1 MASQK
6 RHEIKRKDWEVV
18 LDQLYKR
25 CIAPTAR
32 GIGIISNTSRENSGD
47 VEGELQEEL
56 TYRIKAREQGNLA
69 YKMRQFNTEAF
80 YNFFKLRSQSK
91 KEDQDFFRLKK
102 QVPFEVLVFPLT
114 QGLVKKGLLIFESP
128 VESMHLQKIIRI
140 VLDEMKKPATSKTQE
155 EKKTEAQDNTKK

>member
-56 TYRIKAREQGNLA
+56 TYRVKEREQGNLA

-91 KEDQDFFRLKK
+91 KEDSYPLANNNWITIRSNMGHCFF
-102 QVPFEVLVFPLT
+102 FF
-114 QGLVKKGLLIFESP
+114 GLE
-128 VESMHLQKIIRI
+128 
-140 VLDEMKKPATSKTQE
+140 
-155 EKKTEAQDNTKK
+155 

>member
-47 VEGELQEEL
+47 VEGELQEEI
-56 TYRIKAREQGNLA
+56 TYRVKEREQGNLA
-69 YKMRQFNTEAF
+69 YKMRRSIQ
-80 YNFFKLRSQSK
+80 KL
-91 KEDQDFFRLKK
+91 F
-102 QVPFEVLVFPLT
+102 T
-114 QGLVKKGLLIFESP
+114 IFLNSDP
-128 VESMHLQKIIRI
+128 NQKRKTRI
-140 VLDEMKKPATSKTQE
+140 FSG
-155 EKKTEAQDNTKK
+155 

>member
-47 VEGELQEEL
+47 VEGHFPELQEI
-56 TYRIKAREQGNLA
+56 R
-69 YKMRQFNTEAF
+69 
-80 YNFFKLRSQSK
+80 
-91 KEDQDFFRLKK
+91 
-102 QVPFEVLVFPLT
+102 VP
-114 QGLVKKGLLIFESP
+114 G
-128 VESMHLQKIIRI
+128 
-140 VLDEMKKPATSKTQE
+140 
-155 EKKTEAQDNTKK
+155 

>member
-114 QGLVKKGLLIFESP
+114 QGLSLI
-128 VESMHLQKIIRI
+128 HI
-140 VLDEMKKPATSKTQE
+140 
-155 EKKTEAQDNTKK
+155 

>member
-56 TYRIKAREQGNLA
+56 TYRVKEREQGNLA

-80 YNFFKLRSQSK
+80 YNFFKLRLSTPSRRAVNTKLLQILLEK
-91 KEDQDFFRLKK
+91 NF
-102 QVPFEVLVFPLT
+102 FPL
-114 QGLVKKGLLIFESP
+114 LFL
-128 VESMHLQKIIRI
+128 
-140 VLDEMKKPATSKTQE
+140 
-155 EKKTEAQDNTKK
+155 

>member
-32 GIGIISNTSRENSGD
+32 GIGTISNTSRENSGD

-56 TYRIKAREQGNLA
+56 TYRIKEREQGNLA

-102 QVPFEVLVFPLT
+102 QVPFEVLVFPVS

-128 VESMHLQKIIRI
+128 MESMHLQKIIRI
-140 VLDEMKKPATSKTQE
+140 VLDEMKNPATSKTVERQE
-155 EKKTEAQDNTKK
+155 KDDDDKVKK

>member
-32 GIGIISNTSRENSGD
+32 GIGIISNTSRENPGD

-56 TYRIKAREQGNLA
+56 TYRIKEREQGNLA

-91 KEDQDFFRLKK
+91 RKTR
-102 QVPFEVLVFPLT
+102 
-114 QGLVKKGLLIFESP
+114 IFSG
-128 VESMHLQKIIRI
+128 
-140 VLDEMKKPATSKTQE
+140 
-155 EKKTEAQDNTKK
+155 